1 MRVGDEL
8 RIGITDL
15 SAEGHGLVV
24 VDGRNV
30 HVAGA
35 MPRDQVRARVTNLA
49 RQSDAAYARLESIL
63 EPSPARRR
71 APCAADVTNGGGC
84 TGCPLSV
91 LDEAEQRAQ
100 KRALVARALGRDVD
114 EFVFGEPLGYR
125 ASSKRIVFGKAGA
138 VSLGSY
144 ARATHKP
151 ADMAGCLVDHPR
163 IARAADDIAKHAS
176 ALGIEPFDDV
186 TGQGSL
192 RYVWFKTNGED
203 VLVTLVGRVHD
214 DASIRALA
222 LVLDVAG
229 VALAE
234 NTETGNALRGTRITP
249 FVGAKSITV
258 AEGGVGAEVGPLGFL
273 QPNPGIAARAYA
285 SLVRD
290 AEGAP
295 MRGALALDLYAGLGL
310 TTTMLGA
317 TFTRVVPCESY
328 AESAEAL
335 GIAPSTVEVFL
346 DGVRSG
352 DASALA
358 EASFV
363 VANPPRGGFG
373 DVVVSA
379 LTALAFPALSIMSC
393 SPASLARDLAGLLAP
408 AGPYTLVRLEAYDT
422 LPQTAHVELVAKLV
436 RSSG

>member
-1 MRVGDEL
+1 
-8 RIGITDL
+8 
-15 SAEGHGLVV
+15 
-24 VDGRNV
+24 
-30 HVAGA
+30 
-35 MPRDQVRARVTNLA
+35 MPT
-49 RQSDAAYARLESIL
+49 
-63 EPSPARRR
+63 
-71 APCAADVTNGGGC
+71 
-84 TGCPLSV
+84 
-91 LDEAEQRAQ
+91 
-100 KRALVARALGRDVD
+100 
-114 EFVFGEPLGYR
+114 
-125 ASSKRIVFGKAGA
+125 
-138 VSLGSY
+138 
-144 ARATHKP
+144 
-151 ADMAGCLVDHPR
+151 
-163 IARAADDIAKHAS
+163 AS

-249 FVGAKSITV
+249 LVGAKSITV

-393 SPASLARDLAGLLAP
+393 SPASLARDLAGCSR
-408 AGPYTLVRLEAYDT
+408 RLGRTPSYASRRT
-422 LPQTAHVELVAKLV
+422 TRFRRPRTSSSS
-436 RSSG
+436 RSSSGAADEGEEAHAALRRRVRDAHGFARDRDTA